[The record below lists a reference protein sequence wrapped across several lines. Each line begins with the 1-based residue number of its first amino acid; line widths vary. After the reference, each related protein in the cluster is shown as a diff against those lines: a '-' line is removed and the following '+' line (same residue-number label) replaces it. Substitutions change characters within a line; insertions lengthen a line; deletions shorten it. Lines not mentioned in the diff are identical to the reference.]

1 MISLFYIFQSRKTAL
16 ILKQKESERI
26 LTKEF
31 TESQIEIR
39 EETLKNISWELHDN
53 IGQLLTLAK
62 IQIQNI
68 TPETPELL
76 ETQDIISKSL
86 SELRVLS
93 KVINPEFIKT
103 ISLHEAIDIEIN
115 RLNRLNFIKARFITN
130 GETFILDK
138 KQEII
143 IFRMLQEFFSNTIK
157 HAQASMLEVVITYGE
172 SSILFEA
179 KDDGVGFDISK
190 NTNLGIGLQSMRNR
204 AKLIGAEV
212 NLKSEINKGTSISI
226 TYTKY
231 HENI

>member
-1 MISLFYIFQSRKTAL
+1 MIGLFYSFQSRKTAL
-16 ILKQKESERI
+16 ILQQKESERI

-68 TPETPELL
+68 TPETPALL
-76 ETQDIISKSL
+76 ETQEIISKSL
-86 SELRVLS
+86 SELRILS
-93 KVINPEFIKT
+93 KVINPEFIKS

-115 RLNRLNFIKARFITN
+115 RLNRLNFIKASFITQ
-130 GETFILDK
+130 GDQFILDK
-138 KQEII
+138 KEEII

-157 HAQASMLEVVITYGE
+157 HAQASLLEVIIIYTKQ
-172 SSILFEA
+172 SILFEA
-179 KDDGVGFDISK
+179 KDDGVGFDVSTS
-190 NTNLGIGLQSMRNR
+190 NNLGIGLQSMRNR
-204 AKLIGAEV
+204 GVLIGAEV
-212 NLKSEINKGTSISI
+212 NLKSELNKGTSISI
-226 TYTKY
+226 TYTKD

>member
-1 MISLFYIFQSRKTAL
+1 MVSLFYSFQSRKTTL
-16 ILKQKESERI
+16 ILNQKELERV

-68 TPETPELL
+68 EPKTQALV

-86 SELRVLS
+86 NELRVLS

-103 ISLHEAIDIEIN
+103 ISLHEAIDLEIN
-115 RLNRLNFIKARFITN
+115 RLNRLNFIKASFNTK
-130 GETFILDK
+130 GEIFILDK

-157 HAQASMLEVVITYGE
+157 HAQASMLEVDIVYGE
-172 SSILFEA
+172 NNILFEA
-179 KDDGVGFDISK
+179 KDDGVGFDTSTDE
-190 NTNLGIGLQSMRNR
+190 NSGIGLQSMRNR
-204 AKLIGAEV
+204 GILIGVEV
-212 NLKSEINKGTSISI
+212 ELKSELNKGTSISI
-226 TYTKY
+226 TYTKN

>member
-1 MISLFYIFQSRKTAL
+1 MISLFYSFQSRKTAL

-68 TPETPELL
+68 EPKTQALV

-86 SELRVLS
+86 NELRVLS

-103 ISLHEAIDIEIN
+103 ISLHEAIDLEIN
-115 RLNRLNFIKARFITN
+115 RLNRLNFIKASFNTK
-130 GETFILDK
+130 GEIFILDK

-157 HAQASMLEVVITYGE
+157 HAQASMLEVDIVYGE
-172 SSILFEA
+172 NNILFEA
-179 KDDGVGFDISK
+179 KDDGVGFDTSTDE
-190 NTNLGIGLQSMRNR
+190 NSGIGLQSMRNR
-204 AKLIGAEV
+204 GILIGVEV
-212 NLKSEINKGTSISI
+212 ELKSELNKGTSISI
-226 TYTKY
+226 TYTKN

>member
-1 MISLFYIFQSRKTAL
+1 MISLFYSFQSRKTAL

-68 TPETPELL
+68 TPETPELI
-76 ETQDIISKSL
+76 ETQSIISKSL
-86 SELRVLS
+86 SELRILS

-115 RLNRLNFIKARFITN
+115 RLNRLNFIKAYFTTE
-130 GETFILDK
+130 GELFLLNK

-157 HAQASMLEVVITYGE
+157 HAQASKLEVSITYKE
-172 SSILFEA
+172 NSIHLEA
-179 KDDGVGFDISK
+179 KDDGIGFDILDKS
-190 NTNLGIGLQSMRNR
+190 NLGIGLQSMRNR
-204 AKLIGAEV
+204 GKLIGAEV
-212 NLKSEINKGTSISI
+212 NLISNKNEGTFISI
-226 TYTKY
+226 TYTKH

>member
-1 MISLFYIFQSRKTAL
+1 MISLFYSFQSRKTAL

-68 TPETPELL
+68 APETPELI
-76 ETQDIISKSL
+76 ETQNIISKSL
-86 SELRVLS
+86 SELRILS

-103 ISLHEAIDIEIN
+103 ISLHEAIEIEIN
-115 RLNRLNFIKARFITN
+115 RLNRLNFIKAYFITE
-130 GETFILDK
+130 GELFLLNK

-157 HAQASMLEVVITYGE
+157 HAQASKLEVSITYKE
-172 SSILFEA
+172 KSIHLEA
-179 KDDGVGFDISK
+179 KDDGIGFDILDKS
-190 NTNLGIGLQSMRNR
+190 NLGIGLQSMRNR
-204 AKLIGAEV
+204 GKLIGAEV
-212 NLKSEINKGTSISI
+212 NLISNKNEGTFISI
-226 TYTKY
+226 TYTKH

>member
-1 MISLFYIFQSRKTAL
+1 MISLFYSFQSRKTAL

-68 TPETPELL
+68 APETPELI
-76 ETQDIISKSL
+76 ETQEIISKSL
-86 SELRVLS
+86 SELRILS

-103 ISLHEAIDIEIN
+103 ISLHEAIEIEVN
-115 RLNRLNFIKARFITN
+115 RLNRLNFIKAYFN
-130 GETFILDK
+130 KEGEMFLLDK

-157 HAQASMLEVVITYGE
+157 HAQASKLEVNIEYKE
-172 SSILFEA
+172 NAIYLEA
-179 KDDGVGFDISK
+179 RDDGKGFDISDK
-190 NTNLGIGLQSMRNR
+190 SHLGIGLQSMRNR
-204 AKLIGAEV
+204 GKLIGAEV
-212 NLKSEINKGTSISI
+212 NLESKINEGTSISI
-226 TYTKY
+226 TYTKSD
-231 HENI
+231 ENI

>member
-68 TPETPELL
+68 TPETPELV
-76 ETQDIISKSL
+76 ETQEIISKSL

-130 GETFILDK
+130 GEVFILDK

-157 HAQASMLEVVITYGE
+157 HAQASMLEVIITYKE
-172 SSILFEA
+172 RSILFEA

-190 NTNLGIGLQSMRNR
+190 KTNLGIGLQSMRNR

-212 NLKSEINKGTSISI
+212 NLTSEINKGTSISI
-226 TYTKY
+226 TYSKN

>member
-1 MISLFYIFQSRKTAL
+1 MISLFYSFQSRKTAL

-68 TPETPELL
+68 TPETPALV
-76 ETQDIISKSL
+76 ETQEIISKSL
-86 SELRVLS
+86 SELRILS
-93 KVINPEFIKT
+93 KVINPEFINT
-103 ISLHEAIDIEIN
+103 ISLHEAIEIEIN
-115 RLNRLNFIKARFITN
+115 RLNRLNFIKASFVTQ
-130 GETFILDK
+130 GDEFLLDK
-138 KQEII
+138 KEEII

-157 HAQASMLEVVITYGE
+157 HAQASQLEVSIVYNENT
-172 SSILFEA
+172 ILFQA
-179 KDDGVGFDISK
+179 KDDGVGFDVSK
-190 NTNLGIGLQSMRNR
+190 GKNIGIGLQSMKNR
-204 AKLIGAEV
+204 GVLIGADV
-212 NLKSEINKGTSISI
+212 NLESEINKGTSISI
-226 TYTKY
+226 TYKKN

>member
-1 MISLFYIFQSRKTAL
+1 MVSLFYSFQSRKTTL
-16 ILKQKESERI
+16 ILNQKELERV

-68 TPETPELL
+68 EPKTQALV

-86 SELRVLS
+86 NELRVLS

-103 ISLHEAIDIEIN
+103 ISLHEAIDLEIN
-115 RLNRLNFIKARFITN
+115 RLNRLNFIKASFNTK
-130 GETFILDK
+130 GEIFILDK

-157 HAQASMLEVVITYGE
+157 HAQASMLEVDIVYGE
-172 SSILFEA
+172 NNILFEA
-179 KDDGVGFDISK
+179 KDDGVGFDTSTDE
-190 NTNLGIGLQSMRNR
+190 NSGIGLQSMRNR
-204 AKLIGAEV
+204 GVLIGVEV
-212 NLKSEINKGTSISI
+212 ELKSELNKGTSISI
-226 TYTKY
+226 TYTKN